1 MEDQPLPQDVLRL
14 IEDALPSMDHVEIL
28 FRVCRESPLRADS
41 LAQTVHIEPGR
52 VAAVLRDLQRAH
64 LITNDD
70 GRCRITQSARD
81 RAAVEQFAEAFN
93 ARPIALIRAMQ
104 ERSSPLRSFA
114 DAFRLRREDS
124 R

>member
-1 MEDQPLPQDVLRL
+1 MENHALPQDVLRL
-14 IEDALPSMDHVEIL
+14 IDDALPSMDHVEVL
-28 FRVCRESPLRADS
+28 FRVCRESPLRAES
-41 LAQTVHIEPGR
+41 LAQAAHIEPGR
-52 VAAVLRDLQRAH
+52 IAAVLRDLQRAH
-64 LITNDD
+64 LITNDE
-70 GRCRITQSARD
+70 GLYRITQSARD
-81 RAAVEQFAEAFN
+81 RAAVEQFAEAYN